1 LVGYG
6 INSYFNCFWPYQSGS
21 VIINKYNFDTRPW
34 FKRTSVRSPADNFLI
49 GDSQPGDNLTWSSS
63 CWWPNASMR
72 APSASAMYEGVEM
85 VRHGGVGVAV
95 FSDGHAEARKDSAI
109 NPPVDP
115 GTGDARGLI
124 NSKYWDPLKR
134 AGDQ

>member
-1 LVGYG
+1 
-6 INSYFNCFWPYQSGS
+6 
-21 VIINKYNFDTRPW
+21 
-34 FKRTSVRSPADNFLI
+34 
-49 GDSQPGDNLTWSSS
+49 
-63 CWWPNASMR
+63 
-72 APSASAMYEGVEM
+72 M